1 MQAVVF
7 ERFGE
12 PGEVLGVRD
21 VPVPEPKPGEVRVR
35 MLAAPINPSDLMVV
49 RGTYSKLPSL
59 PATPGFEGVGIVEA
73 ANAGLFG
80 RFLMGKRVAVLNSSS
95 GSWAEYAVLNARQAI
110 PLSKQLSVE
119 QAAMFFVNPATAFIL
134 TRKVLA
140 VPAGEWLLQT
150 AAGSALGRMII
161 RLGRRCGFRTIHVV
175 RRASQVDELK
185 SLGADEVLV
194 EGNGDFS
201 EQVRRITGG
210 KGVRFAVDPVGGTT
224 GSAIVRELARDGRL
238 ILFGTLSGQPLSFS
252 PRDLMTPG
260 AAIEGFWLGNWMAR
274 QTILSK
280 LKLVREL
287 TALILD
293 GTLASDV
300 GESLSLDRIQDAI
313 RAAENPDHGRKTL
326 LRLGVS

>member
-1 MQAVVF
+1 
-7 ERFGE
+7 
-12 PGEVLGVRD
+12 
-21 VPVPEPKPGEVRVR
+21 
-35 MLAAPINPSDLMVV
+35 
-49 RGTYSKLPSL
+49 
-59 PATPGFEGVGIVEA
+59 
-73 ANAGLFG
+73 
-80 RFLMGKRVAVLNSSS
+80 
-95 GSWAEYAVLNARQAI
+95 
-110 PLSKQLSVE
+110 
-119 QAAMFFVNPATAFIL
+119 
-134 TRKVLA
+134 
-140 VPAGEWLLQT
+140 
-150 AAGSALGRMII
+150 
-161 RLGRRCGFRTIHVV
+161 
-175 RRASQVDELK
+175 LK